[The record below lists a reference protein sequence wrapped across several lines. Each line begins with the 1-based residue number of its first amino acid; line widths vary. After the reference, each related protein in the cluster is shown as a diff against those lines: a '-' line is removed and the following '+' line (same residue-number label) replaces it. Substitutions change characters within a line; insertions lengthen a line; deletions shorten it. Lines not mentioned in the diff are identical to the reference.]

1 MEFEIL
7 PVTRF
12 QQNCSIL
19 WCEKT
24 NRAAVIDPGGDLSEI
39 LNFIELLELTP
50 EVALVTHGHFDHCGG
65 AAQFAAL
72 TGARIEGPHFGDA
85 DLVKRLPQQ
94 SGFYAEMA
102 RARLAGEP
110 DGGEDII
117 RRLERYSEQSSS
129 GVRSYEPARW
139 LEHGDTIRFGEEELE
154 VLHCPGHCKGHVA
167 YFSRSRRQAFV
178 GDILFRHSIGAWEH
192 PDGDLPTLIDSI
204 RGRLFPLGDD
214 VAFVPGHGETSTI
227 GHERQENPFVS
238 DAAFARWCE
247 RFPGSVDPAL
257 EKPRYF

>member
-24 NRAAVIDPGGDLSEI
+24 MRAAVIDPGGDLSEI
-39 LNFIELLELTP
+39 LNFIDLLELEP
-50 EVALVTHGHFDHCGG
+50 EVALVTHGHFDHCGA

-72 TGARIEGPHFGDA
+72 TGARIEGPHHGDA
-85 DLVKRLPQQ
+85 PLIKRLPQQ
-94 SGFYAEMA
+94 GAYFAEMA
-102 RARLAGEP
+102 RAKLEGSE
-110 DGGEDII
+110 GGADILD
-117 RRLERYSEQSSS
+117 RLESLGGQS

-139 LEHGDTIRFGEEELE
+139 LEHGDVIRFGEEELE
-154 VLHCPGHCKGHVA
+154 VLHCPGHSKGHVA

-178 GDILFRHSIGAWEH
+178 GDILFRHTIGAWEH

-204 RGRLFPLGDD
+204 RGKLFPLGDD
-214 VAFVPGHGETSTI
+214 VAFVPGHGEVSTI

-238 DAAFARWCE
+238 DVAFARWCE
-247 RFPGSVDPAL
+247 RFPGKTDPSL
-257 EKPRYF
+257 PRPKFF